1 MAIRL
6 YKPTTPG
13 RRGMTTA
20 DKAAITKKKP
30 ERSLIVA
37 KTAGSGRNNQ
47 GKITVRHRGGGVK
60 RFYRLV
66 DFNFIGVTSAVVTAI
81 EFDPNRSANIALV
94 EIKSGGDV
102 RKAYIIA
109 GSGMKVGDQLASGPE
124 AEIKVSNRLPLK
136 HIPAGTQ
143 IYNIELVL
151 GKGGQLVRSAGAKA
165 QLISKESPKAGFVQ
179 VKLPSGEVRLVNENC
194 QATIGTV
201 GNEQHQN
208 IKYGSAGRR
217 RRLGWRPAVRGKAM
231 NPVDHPHGGGE
242 GATSTAIHKYGQ
254 KTPWGKPAL
263 GLKTRRRKVTNAMI
277 VRGRGEGRRR

>member
-1 MAIRL
+1 MALKL

-20 DKAAITKKKP
+20 DSAPLTKGQKP
-30 ERSLIVA
+30 TRSLLVA
-37 KTAGSGRNNQ
+37 KKAGSGRNNQ

-66 DFNFIGVTSAVVTAI
+66 DFKFNQIKSAVVEAI
-81 EFDPNRSANIALV
+81 EYDPNRSAHIALV
-94 EIKSGGDV
+94 RLDGG
-102 RKAYIIA
+102 KPAYVLA
-109 GSGMKVGDQLASGPE
+109 GSGMKVGDQLASGEE
-124 AEIKVSNRLPLK
+124 AAIRAGNRLALK
-136 HIPAGTQ
+136 NIPAGTQ

-151 GKGGQLVRSAGAKA
+151 GKGGQMARSAGAKA
-165 QLISKESPKAGFVQ
+165 TLVSKESPKAGFLQ
-179 VKLPSGEVRLVNENC
+179 VRLPSGEVRLVNENC

-242 GATSTAIHKYGQ
+242 GAQPTAIYKYGQ

-263 GLKTRRRKVTNAMI
+263 GLKTRRRKSTDAMI
-277 VRGRGEGRRR
+277 IRGRGKGRRR

>member
-1 MAIRL
+1 MALKL

-13 RRGMTTA
+13 RRGMTSADTA
-20 DKAAITKKKP
+20 VITKKKP
-30 ERSLIVA
+30 TRSLIV
-37 KTAGSGRNNQ
+37 KKIAGSGRNNQ

-60 RFYRLV
+60 RFYRLI
-66 DFNFIGVTSAVVTAI
+66 DFKFTDVKSAVVEAI
-81 EFDPNRSANIALV
+81 EYDPNRSAHIALV
-94 EIKSGGDV
+94 KIDGG
-102 RKAYIIA
+102 KLAYVIA
-109 GSGMKVGDQLASGPE
+109 GSGMKVGDQLASGTE
-124 AEIKVSNRLPLK
+124 AEIRKGNRLPLAS
-136 HIPAGTQ
+136 IPAGTQ

-151 GKGGQLVRSAGAKA
+151 GKGGQMARSAGTKA
-165 QLISKESPKAGFVQ
+165 SLISKESPRAGFVQ
-179 VKLPSGEVRLVNENC
+179 VRLPSGEVRLVNENC

-242 GATSTAIHKYGQ
+242 GAQPTAIFKYGQ

-263 GLKTRRRKVTNAMI
+263 GLKTRRRKSTSAMI
-277 VRGRGEGRRR
+277 IRGRGQGRRR

>member
-1 MAIRL
+1 MAIKL

-20 DKAAITKKKP
+20 DTAAITKKKP
-30 ERSLIVA
+30 TKSLIVIK
-37 KTAGSGRNNQ
+37 KTGSGRNNQ

-66 DFNFIGVTSAVVTAI
+66 DFDFKGVKSAVVEAI
-81 EFDPNRSANIALV
+81 EYDPNRSAHIALV
-94 EIKSGGDV
+94 RLDNHKP
-102 RKAYIIA
+102 AYILA
-109 GSGMKVGDQLASGPE
+109 GSGMKVGDQLASGDE
-124 AEIKVSNRLPLK
+124 AAIRAGNRLPLK
-136 HIPAGTQ
+136 NIPTGTQ

-151 GKGGQLVRSAGAKA
+151 GKGGQIARSAGAKA
-165 QLISKESPKAGFVQ
+165 SLISKEAPKPGFVQ
-179 VKLPSGEVRLVNENC
+179 VRLPSGEVRLVNENC

-208 IKYGSAGRR
+208 IKYGSAGRK
-217 RRLGWRPAVRGKAM
+217 RRLGWRPQVRGKAM

-242 GATSTAIHKYGQ
+242 GQQPTAIYKYGQ

-263 GLKTRRRKVTNAMI
+263 GLKTRRRKATNAMI
-277 VRGRGEGRRR
+277 IRGRGKGRRK

>member
-1 MAIRL
+1 MAIKL

-13 RRGMTTA
+13 RRGMTSTDTA
-20 DKAAITKKKP
+20 VLTKGKKP
-30 ERSLIVA
+30 TKSLLVA
-37 KTAGSGRNNQ
+37 KKAGSGRNNQ

-66 DFNFIGVTSAVVTAI
+66 DFDFKSVASAVVESI
-81 EFDPNRSANIALV
+81 EYDPNRSAHIALV
-94 EIKSGGDV
+94 KIDGG
-102 RKAYIIA
+102 KLAYVIA
-109 GSGMKVGDQLASGPE
+109 GSGMKVGDQLASGE
-124 AEIKVSNRLPLK
+124 DAAIRTGNRLPLK
-136 HIPAGTQ
+136 NIPAGTQ

-151 GKGGQLVRSAGAKA
+151 GKGGQIARSAGAKA
-165 QLISKESPKAGFVQ
+165 SLVSKESPKAGFVQ

-217 RRLGWRPAVRGKAM
+217 RRLGWRPQVRGKAM

-242 GATSTAIHKYGQ
+242 GAQPTAIYKYGQ

-263 GLKTRRRKVTNAMI
+263 GLKTRRRKVSNAMI
-277 VRGRGEGRRR
+277 IRGRGKGRRR

>member
-1 MAIRL
+1 MPIKL

-20 DKAAITKKKP
+20 DTAGLSKKRP
-30 ERSLIVA
+30 EKSLTVI

-66 DFNFIGVTSAVVTAI
+66 DFDFKQVKSAIVEAL
-81 EFDPNRSANIALV
+81 EYDPNRSAHIALV
-94 EIKSGGDV
+94 RLDSG
-102 RKAYIIA
+102 KPAYVLA
-109 GSGMKVGDQLASGPE
+109 GSGMKVGDQLASGVE
-124 AEIKVSNRLPLK
+124 APIRTGNRLPLAN
-136 HIPAGTQ
+136 IPAGTQ

-151 GKGGQLVRSAGAKA
+151 GKGGQIARSAGTKA
-165 QLISKESPKAGFVQ
+165 SLVSKESTRAGFVQ
-179 VKLPSGEVRLVNENC
+179 VRLPSGEVRLVNENC

-208 IKYGSAGRR
+208 IKYGTAGRR
-217 RRLGWRPAVRGKAM
+217 RRLGWRPAVRGSAM

-242 GATSTAIHKYGQ
+242 GAQATSIYKYGQ

-263 GLKTRRRKVTNAMI
+263 GLKTRRRKSTQDMI
-277 VRGRGEGRRR
+277 IRGRNQGRRR